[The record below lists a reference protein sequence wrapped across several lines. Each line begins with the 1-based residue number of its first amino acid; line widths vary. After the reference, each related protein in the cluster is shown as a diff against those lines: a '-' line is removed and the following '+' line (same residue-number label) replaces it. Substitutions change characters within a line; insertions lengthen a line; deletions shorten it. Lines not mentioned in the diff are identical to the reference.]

1 MTYFLMK
8 FFSWLNNDILAL
20 PTTILFAGTAVFLT
34 LKTGFIQIRAFPAFI
49 RMLIH
54 GMDNNN
60 QKNSPKNESTI
71 NPFHALFASMATT
84 IGMGN
89 VVGPSVAII
98 AGGPGA
104 LFWLLLYIFF
114 GSVTKLTEVSYA
126 LATRTK
132 TADGHISGGPIQY
145 LKSVSPVLAT
155 WYGCVII
162 FLFAIWSS
170 LQSNTLANIAAQEGI
185 HHGVIGLILAAF
197 AYLALQGGARR
208 VGALASG
215 LVPLMFIM
223 YVSFALFI
231 LCKDP
236 YALMQAIK
244 LIYTSVITP
253 QAALGGFLGGTIF
266 HAMNAGFSR
275 AIFITEAG
283 LGTSSIA
290 HATAQTKRPIDQG
303 ILAMGSMIADAI
315 LCSISG
321 LLVLVTQVWKF
332 PADTVGSTLVYEAFK
347 LHAPAMAKW
356 ILLLSIT
363 LFILTTVMGNSFNG
377 LQSFGALTNHR
388 YRRVYIAA
396 TVIIIFVGALMP
408 MPLIWEISDT
418 LLRLVAIPNLIGLL
432 LLSFKKPEILEY

>member
-1 MTYFLMK
+1 MTDFLMI
-8 FFSWLNNDILAL
+8 FFNWLNNTILAL
-20 PTTILFAGTAVFLT
+20 PTTILFAVTAVFLT

-49 RMLIH
+49 KMLIN
-54 GMDNNN
+54 GIEGSGN
-60 QKNSPKNESTI
+60 QKGVSKNENTI

-114 GSVTKLTEVSYA
+114 GSVTKLTEVAYA
-126 LATRTK
+126 LATRSK
-132 TADGHISGGPIQY
+132 SRDGQVSGGPIEY
-145 LKSVSPVLAT
+145 LKTVNPLLAK

-185 HHGVIGLILAAF
+185 PHAVIGFVLALF

-253 QAALGGFLGGTIF
+253 QAALGG
-266 HAMNAGFSR
+266 
-275 AIFITEAG
+275 
-283 LGTSSIA
+283 
-290 HATAQTKRPIDQG
+290 
-303 ILAMGSMIADAI
+303 
-315 LCSISG
+315 
-321 LLVLVTQVWKF
+321 
-332 PADTVGSTLVYEAFK
+332 
-347 LHAPAMAKW
+347 
-356 ILLLSIT
+356 
-363 LFILTTVMGNSFNG
+363 LFGEQYFM
-377 LQSFGALTNHR
+377 Q
-388 YRRVYIAA
+388 
-396 TVIIIFVGALMP
+396 
-408 MPLIWEISDT
+408 
-418 LLRLVAIPNLIGLL
+418 
-432 LLSFKKPEILEY
+432 